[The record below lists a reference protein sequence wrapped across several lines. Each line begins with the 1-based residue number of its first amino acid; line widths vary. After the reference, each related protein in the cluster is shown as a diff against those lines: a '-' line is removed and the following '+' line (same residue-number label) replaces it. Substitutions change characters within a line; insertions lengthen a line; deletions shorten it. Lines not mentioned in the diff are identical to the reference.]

1 MVSARSMLVRAA
13 MPCYG
18 SPVSAVNHSMNCVTR
33 WVIPIAS
40 AFVCIM
46 CHVLEGDRNG
56 AIISRCTRERRD
68 RDAWGTESLSGL
80 VVSLSILGFH
90 EVRLA

>member
-1 MVSARSMLVRAA
+1 MLVRDV

-18 SPVSAVNHSMNCVTR
+18 SPVSAVNHSMNVVTC

-46 CHVLEGDRNG
+46 CHVLEGNRNG
-56 AIISRCTRERRD
+56 ATTSRCARERGEGC
-68 RDAWGTESLSGL
+68 AWGTDTLSGL
-80 VVSLSILGFH
+80 EVILVHPG
-90 EVRLA
+90 VP